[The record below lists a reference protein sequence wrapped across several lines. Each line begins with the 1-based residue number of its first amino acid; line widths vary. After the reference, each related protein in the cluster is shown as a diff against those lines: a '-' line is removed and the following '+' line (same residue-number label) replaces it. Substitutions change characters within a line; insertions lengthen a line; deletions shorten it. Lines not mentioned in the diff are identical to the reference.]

1 MKAGDMKKNR
11 VLVLVLGIVTAG
23 TFGPAGCRQKA
34 AGPDM
39 DRHVILIGI
48 DGMGAQAFQAAR
60 TPNLKR
66 LARQGALSLK
76 ARSVMPTVSSPSWG
90 SILTGAGPE
99 QHGMTSNSWLVD
111 RTHIVPTD
119 KDEDGFFPS
128 IFTVIRR
135 QMPGAETAVFYDWD
149 ALANLFNNK
158 VVSRVEF
165 SKTYPETFAK
175 AIPYILERRPQ
186 LAFLYVGRPDDV
198 GHEFGYD
205 SEEFYRSCTEVDAK
219 VGELLDALGKTDWG
233 GRSTVLAVVD
243 HGGTGRDHGG
253 ESMIEVEVPWI
264 ISGPGII
271 RDKLIEQPVNIFD
284 TAPTIA
290 LVLGIEPPFSW
301 IGRPVLGAF
310 EANKALAA
318 INTRAFVP
326 KPKSSL
332 RSGLYAEPR
341 DISFTVDDA
350 AAEIRYVVSGNESK
364 PDSSSARYD
373 KPVPLAESCV
383 VTAVAMRDG
392 AESEPSV
399 INFERI
405 FGIKGVTLGRAPDE
419 KHAAQGPLSLVDGT
433 WGHSDPADRSWLGFS
448 KDGLEAVI
456 DFGSPREV
464 HEAGIDVYEDET
476 AWIRL
481 PIEVDFLLSDDGKAF
496 REAGRLTEKDILEAR
511 TKEEAV
517 AGPVKLLAR
526 RFKPVKARFLKV
538 RAKNVGY
545 CPAGSPGEG
554 EKAWLYVDEII
565 VE

>member
-1 MKAGDMKKNR
+1 MNNKRAF
-11 VLVLVLGIVTAG
+11 VLVFGILGLGIFLAS
-23 TFGPAGCRQKA
+23 AGCRQRPAK
-34 AGPDM
+34 PDM

-66 LARQGALSLK
+66 LARHGALSLK

-99 QHGMTSNSWLVD
+99 QHGITSNSWLVD
-111 RTHIVPTD
+111 RFNIAPTD

-128 IFTVIRR
+128 IFTLIRR

-158 VVSRVEF
+158 LVDRLEF
-165 SKTYPETFAK
+165 SKTYPETFVK
-175 AIPYILERRPQ
+175 AIPYIQEKRPQ
-186 LAFLYVGRPDDV
+186 LVFIYIGRPDDV

-205 SEEFYRSCTEVDAK
+205 SEEFYQSCAEVDAK

-233 GRSTVLAVVD
+233 RRSTVLTVVD
-243 HGGTGRDHGG
+243 HGGRGRDHGG

-271 RDKLIEQPVNIFD
+271 KDKLIEQPVNIFD

-290 LVLGIEPPFSW
+290 LILGLEPPFSW

-310 EANKALAA
+310 EKNKELAA
-318 INTRAFVP
+318 VNVRAFVP

-332 RSGLYAEPR
+332 RSGLYAEPQ
-341 DISFTVDDA
+341 DVSFTVDDA

-364 PDSSSARYD
+364 PDSSSPRYD
-373 KPVPLAESCV
+373 KPISLVESCV
-383 VTAVAMRDG
+383 VTAVAMRGG
-392 AESEPSV
+392 AVSEPSV
-399 INFERI
+399 VSFDRI
-405 FGIKGVTLGRAPDE
+405 LGVKSVSLGRAPE
-419 KHAAQGPLSLVDGT
+419 EGHEAQGPLSLVDGK
-433 WGHSDPADRSWLGFS
+433 WGNPDPRDRSWLGFAKNS
-448 KDGLEAVI
+448 LEAVI
-456 DFGSPREV
+456 DFGSPREIHKGGV
-464 HEAGIDVYEDET
+464 DVYEDEE

-481 PIEVDFLLSDDGKAF
+481 PIEVEFLISSDGKTY
-496 REAGRLTEKDILEAR
+496 REVGRLSEKDILTSGMKKNA
-511 TKEEAV
+511 AS
-517 AGPVKLLAR
+517 GPVRLLAR
-526 RFKPVKARFLKV
+526 EFKPVKTRLLKV
-538 RAKNVGY
+538 KAKNVGY
-545 CPAGSPGEG
+545 CPPGSPGEG
-554 EKAWLYVDEII
+554 EKAWIYVDEII

>member
-1 MKAGDMKKNR
+1 MHKKR
-11 VLVLVLGIVTAG
+11 ILVLVLGLFLSG
-23 TFGPAGCRQKA
+23 TFLILAGCRQKSVK
-34 AGPDM
+34 PDM

-99 QHGMTSNSWLVD
+99 QHGITSNSWHVD
-111 RTHIVPTD
+111 RFDIAPTD

-128 IFTVIRR
+128 IFTLIRR
-135 QMPGAETAVFYDWD
+135 QMPEAETAVFYDWD

-158 VVSRVEF
+158 VLSRVEF

-175 AIPYILERRPQ
+175 AIPYILEKRPQ
-186 LAFLYVGRPDDV
+186 LVFLYIGRPDDV

-205 SEEFYRSCTEVDAK
+205 SEEFYQSCAEVDVK

-243 HGGTGRDHGG
+243 HGGIGRGHGG

-271 RDKLIEQPVNIFD
+271 RNRIIEQPVNILD

-290 LVLGIEPPFSW
+290 LILGLEPPFSW
-301 IGRPVLGAF
+301 IGRPVFGAF
-310 EANKALAA
+310 EANKALAVM
-318 INTRAFVP
+318 NTRAFVP

-341 DISFTVDDA
+341 DVSFTVDDA

-364 PDSSSARYD
+364 PDASSARYD
-373 KPVPLAESCV
+373 RPVPLSESCV

-392 AESEPSV
+392 AVSEPSV
-399 INFERI
+399 TSFERI
-405 FGIKGVTLGRAPDE
+405 LGVKGVSLGRDPE
-419 KHAAQGPLSLVDGT
+419 EGHTAQGPLSLVDGK
-433 WGHSDPADRSWLGFS
+433 WGNPDPRDRSWLGFS
-448 KDGLEAVI
+448 KNDLEAVI

-464 HEAGIDVYEDET
+464 HKGGIDVYEDEED
-476 AWIRL
+476 WIRL
-481 PIEVDFLLSDDGKAF
+481 PVGVDFFFSEDGKTY
-496 REAGRLTEKDILEAR
+496 REAGRLTEKDILKAE
-511 TKEEAV
+511 TKEGA
-517 AGPVKLLAR
+517 ASGPVRLLAR
-526 RFKPVKARFLKV
+526 EFKPVKARFLKV

-554 EKAWLYVDEII
+554 EKAWLYIDEII